1 MFLFLC
7 YDINIEVIYMASIN
21 DIVTVNVNNYDK
33 FLDKSADPDR
43 ALKKNNFEARLNA
56 LFATINGNSF
66 FSDSNYQF
74 ASKMFSNNFNKLVKE
89 LCNFKDDEHK
99 YAFSTIDRLINDEL
113 SELERNVNLLDKVT
127 SERDIRNVINKY
139 GLCNKIDVLFDEVIV
154 NGQSIKSMVSS
165 GLSPSD
171 VVDIVSGIEGYVLE
185 TKKKYKEET
194 IQLIKKYLD
203 NASGVITFNETN
215 STDQMK
221 GSFTNFSTE
230 LILKNLYLLLN
241 IDKVIEQKFSS
252 IIGVSDVSKVIPDDM
267 DNVWMGIKA
276 QDMTAINAVKELY
289 PDKEFSGKVS
299 GHHLYAIL
307 TNFLEDN
314 EKVKTFIKYKM
325 MLLYSD
331 DSQKVSVPTEDEFV
345 TAKDIMLMFR
355 DFRVKNKEENDI
367 TELNAQMVV
376 HSNDFDGERYVAE
389 HLSDDDV
396 RFNLSFAIAA
406 YEALYHELKN
416 YSDYT
421 SSNVP
426 SKYSGISNVYS
437 DDLDTLI
444 KDSSKESVLDSVISY
459 PNNSLLLDLD
469 KKDFYTLIRYFSFD
483 EVKWMVEEI
492 DKSPR
497 STTVEEK
504 KSELKQLIYYCS
516 FFKTY
521 EEDNIK
527 FDSPKYERINK
538 LFNMI
543 KTTNDVSLLGRQFEE
558 WFKSIDINSLSEE
571 EFEVLSNVDY
581 QYIYNQLDYASQVI
595 YQKCKKYGVKFH
607 MGYKD
612 MIDNVGV
619 KVDETVE
626 EALNL
631 MREERDDHNAY
642 SYLAEA
648 RFNFTDSIE
657 IEKVFRIFKDTN
669 AVIPGY
675 VWGIQAEY
683 LEELLKKYPIDLT
696 KLPHTYVPIIF
707 KIPLEEFDKYIEEV
721 GGDFNNLLYI
731 PCGSDISIFDGVK
744 RVIDMYGVD
753 YSDIPNFPMEAFRCS
768 EARLGFLKKVFED
781 DIDKLKKLPGIMY
794 AMKYDDL
801 LKIVKKKKGQMFDDK
816 FMDWTL
822 KKSNH
827 SSDEVYGGFYRE
839 FTPEVKGKA
848 VINIKVSPFFRN
860 YCDQFVHERKIR
872 QKMVLERTNGHREGN
887 FVMTDYMLF
896 KDLTTFR
903 ILLYASDNVEM
914 FFGLN
919 PALFE
924 LGSGKLKYLIKLLGG
939 LKELNK
945 MPSSFFNVPMETIK
959 LIYTHPRIDK
969 DLDKLKGL
977 PSTFFDLI
985 YYNEMDLEVAF
996 NSLDMLKEI
1005 EDVQKSEEMVPLDGK
1020 GIMINVKLVNDFLG
1034 KEEYEFKDYM
1044 LYKDT
1049 YELIN
1054 LLPMFQNVYE
1064 NNPMLQMM
1072 GLSLEDILSCLKLDI
1087 NLIDTEEKIL
1097 QQVLRRTAEIMKEK
1111 GTINIDSGTAKK

>member
-1 MFLFLC
+1 
-7 YDINIEVIYMASIN
+7 MASIN

-127 SERDIRNVINKY
+127 GERDIRNIINKY

-154 NGQSIKSMVSS
+154 NGQSIKNMVSS

-203 NASGVITFNETN
+203 NASGVMAINETN
-215 STDQMK
+215 SPEQMK

-230 LILKNLYLLLN
+230 LTLKNLYLLLN
-241 IDKVIEQKFSS
+241 LDKVIEQKFSN
-252 IIGVSDVSKVIPDDM
+252 IIGVSDVSKVIPSDM
-267 DNVWMGIKA
+267 DSVWMGIKS

-376 HSNDFDGERYVAE
+376 HSNDFDGERYSVD
-389 HLSDDDV
+389 HLSEDDV

-444 KDSSKESVLDSVISY
+444 KDSSKEIVLDSIISY
-459 PNNSLLLDLD
+459 SNNSLLLDLD

-483 EVKWMVEEI
+483 EIKWMVEEI

-558 WFKSIDINSLSEE
+558 WFKSIDIKSLSEE

-595 YQKCKKYGVKFH
+595 FQKCKKYGVKFH

-612 MIDNVGV
+612 MIYSNGIN
-619 KVDETVE
+619 VDETVKD
-626 EALNL
+626 ALEVIKQEKDESSL
-631 MREERDDHNAY
+631 Y
-642 SYLAEA
+642 SSFTTINVAENIDKI
-648 RFNFTDSIE
+648 FE
-657 IEKVFRIFKDTN
+657 LFKDSD
-669 AVIPGY
+669 AIIPEY
-675 VWGIQAEY
+675 LWIIDYEY
-683 LEELLKKYPIDLT
+683 LEEFFSKHKFDLKLLPQ
-696 KLPHTYVPIIF
+696 TYVPVIF
-707 KIPLEEFDKYIEEV
+707 KIPDDEFDKYIEAV
-721 GGDFNNLLYI
+721 GGDFNNLLFI
-731 PCGSDISIFDGVK
+731 PSGADLGIFDGVK

-753 YSDIPNFPMEAFRCS
+753 YSDIPSFPMEAFRCS
-768 EARLGFLKKVFED
+768 EARLGFLKKVFDNDVE
-781 DIDKLKKLPGIMY
+781 KLKKLPGIMY

-801 LKIVKKKKGQMFDDK
+801 LKIVKKKKSQMFDDK

-827 SSDEVYGGFYRE
+827 SYDEHYGGFYRE
-839 FTPEVKGKA
+839 FKPEVKGKA

-860 YCDQFVHERKIR
+860 YCDQFAHERKKR

-896 KDLTTFR
+896 RNLTTFR

-919 PALFE
+919 PTLFE
-924 LGSGKLKYLIKLLGG
+924 IGSGKLKYLIQLLGG

-945 MPSSFFNVPMETIK
+945 MPSSFVHVPMETIK

-969 DLDKLKGL
+969 DLEKLKRL

-985 YYNEMDLEVAF
+985 YYNGMELEDAF
-996 NSLDMLKEI
+996 KSLDMLKEI

-1034 KEEYEFKDYM
+1034 KEEDEFKDYM

-1097 QQVLRRTAEIMKEK
+1097 QQVLIRTAEIMKEK
-1111 GTINIDSGTAKK
+1111 GTINIDSGTTKK

>member
-1 MFLFLC
+1 
-7 YDINIEVIYMASIN
+7 MASIN

-43 ALKKNNFEARLNA
+43 VIKKNNFEARLNA

-127 SERDIRNVINKY
+127 GERDIRNIINKY

-154 NGQSIKSMVSS
+154 NGQSIKNMVSS

-241 IDKVIEQKFSS
+241 IDKVVEQKFSS
-252 IIGVSDVSKVIPDDM
+252 IIGVGDVSKVIPDDM

-276 QDMTAINAVKELY
+276 QDMTTINAVKELY

-355 DFRVKNKEENDI
+355 DFMVKNKDENDI
-367 TELNAQMVV
+367 TQLNAQMIV
-376 HSNDFDGERYVAE
+376 HSNDFDGERYSVD
-389 HLSDDDV
+389 HLSEDDV

-444 KDSSKESVLDSVISY
+444 KDSSKESVLDSIISY
-459 PNNSLLLDLD
+459 SNNSLLLDLD

-483 EVKWMVEEI
+483 EIKWMVEEI

-558 WFKSIDINSLSEE
+558 WFKSIDINSLTEE

-612 MIDNVGV
+612 MIYTAGV
-619 KVDETVE
+619 NVDETVKD
-626 EALNL
+626 ALDVINQDQDESRL
-631 MREERDDHNAY
+631 Y
-642 SYLAEA
+642 S
-648 RFNFTDSIE
+648 RFDTINVSENIDNI
-657 IEKVFRIFKDTN
+657 FRIFKDSN
-669 AVIPGY
+669 AIIPGY
-675 VWGIQAEY
+675 LWNMDYEY
-683 LEELLKKYPIDLT
+683 LEEYFKRHRFDLKLLPQ
-696 KLPHTYVPIIF
+696 TYVPVIF
-707 KIPLEEFDKYIEEV
+707 SIPDDELDKYVEAV

-731 PCGSDISIFDGVK
+731 PSGYDLGIFEGVQ
-744 RVIDMYGVD
+744 RVVTMYGVN

-768 EARLGFLKKVFED
+768 EARLGFLKKVFD
-781 DIDKLKKLPGIMY
+781 NDIEKLKKLPGIMY

-827 SSDEVYGGFYRE
+827 SYDEHYGGFYRE
-839 FTPEVKGKA
+839 FKPEVKGKA

-860 YCDQFVHERKIR
+860 YCDQFAHERKKR

-896 KDLTTFR
+896 RDLTTFR

-919 PALFE
+919 PTLFE
-924 LGSGKLKYLIKLLGG
+924 IGSGKLKYLIQLLGG

-945 MPSSFFNVPMETIK
+945 MPSSFVHVPMETIK
-959 LIYTHPRIDK
+959 LIYTNPRIDK
-969 DLDKLKGL
+969 DLEKLKRL

-985 YYNEMDLEVAF
+985 YYNGMELEDAF
-996 NSLDMLKEI
+996 KSLDMLKEI

-1034 KEEYEFKDYM
+1034 KEEHEFKDYM

-1097 QQVLRRTAEIMKEK
+1097 QQILFRMSEIMRDK
-1111 GTINIDSGTAKK
+1111 GTINISGGTTKK

>member
-1 MFLFLC
+1 
-7 YDINIEVIYMASIN
+7 MASIN

-203 NASGVITFNETN
+203 NASGVMAINETN

-241 IDKVIEQKFSS
+241 IDKVVEQKFSS
-252 IIGVSDVSKVIPDDM
+252 IIGVGDVSKVIPSDM
-267 DNVWMGIKA
+267 DSVWMGIKS

-355 DFRVKNKEENDI
+355 DFRIKNKDENDI
-367 TELNAQMVV
+367 TQLNAQMVV
-376 HSNDFDGERYVAE
+376 HSNDFDGERYSVD
-389 HLSDDDV
+389 HLSEDDV

-483 EVKWMVEEI
+483 EIKWMVEEI

-612 MIDNVGV
+612 MIYSNGIN
-619 KVDETVE
+619 VDETVKD
-626 EALNL
+626 ALEVIK
-631 MREERDDHNAY
+631 REKDESSLY
-642 SYLAEA
+642 S
-648 RFNFTDSIE
+648 NFTTINVAENIDKIFE
-657 IEKVFRIFKDTN
+657 LFKDSD
-669 AVIPGY
+669 AIIPEY
-675 VWGIQAEY
+675 LWIIDYEY
-683 LEELLKKYPIDLT
+683 LEEFFSKHKFDLKLLPQ
-696 KLPHTYVPIIF
+696 TYVPVIF
-707 KIPLEEFDKYIEEV
+707 KIPDDEFDKYIEAV
-721 GGDFNNLLYI
+721 GGDFNNLLFI
-731 PCGSDISIFDGVK
+731 PSGADLGIFDGVK

-753 YSDIPNFPMEAFRCS
+753 YSDIPSFPMEAFRCS
-768 EARLGFLKKVFED
+768 EARLGFLKKVLDNDVE
-781 DIDKLKKLPGIMY
+781 KLKKLPGIMY

-827 SSDEVYGGFYRE
+827 SYDEHYGGFYRE
-839 FTPEVKGKA
+839 FKPEVKGKA

-860 YCDQFVHERKIR
+860 YCDQFAHERKKR

-896 KDLTTFR
+896 RNLTTFR

-919 PALFE
+919 PTLFE
-924 LGSGKLKYLIKLLGG
+924 IGSGKLKYLIQLLGG

-945 MPSSFFNVPMETIK
+945 MPSSFVHVPMETIK

-969 DLDKLKGL
+969 DLEKLKRL

-985 YYNEMDLEVAF
+985 YYNGMELEDAF
-996 NSLDMLKEI
+996 KSLDMLKEI

-1034 KEEYEFKDYM
+1034 KEEDEFKDYM

-1097 QQVLRRTAEIMKEK
+1097 QQVLIRTAEIMKEK
-1111 GTINIDSGTAKK
+1111 GTINIDSGTTKK

>member
-1 MFLFLC
+1 
-7 YDINIEVIYMASIN
+7 MASIN

-154 NGQSIKSMVSS
+154 NGQSIKNMVSS

-171 VVDIVSGIEGYVLE
+171 VADIVSGIEGYVLE

-203 NASGVITFNETN
+203 NASGVMAINETN
-215 STDQMK
+215 SPEQMK

-230 LILKNLYLLLN
+230 LTLKNLYLLLN
-241 IDKVIEQKFSS
+241 LDKVIEQKFSN
-252 IIGVSDVSKVIPDDM
+252 IIGVSDVSKVIPSDM
-267 DNVWMGIKA
+267 DSVWMGIKS
-276 QDMTAINAVKELY
+276 QDMTTINAVKELY

-355 DFRVKNKEENDI
+355 DFRIKNKDENDI
-367 TELNAQMVV
+367 TQLNAQMVV
-376 HSNDFDGERYVAE
+376 HSNDFDGERYSVD
-389 HLSDDDV
+389 HLSEDDV

-483 EVKWMVEEI
+483 EIKWMVEEI

-612 MIDNVGV
+612 MIYSNGIN
-619 KVDETVE
+619 VDETVKD
-626 EALNL
+626 ALEVIK
-631 MREERDDHNAY
+631 REKDESSLY
-642 SYLAEA
+642 S
-648 RFNFTDSIE
+648 NFTTINVAENIDKIFE
-657 IEKVFRIFKDTN
+657 LFKDSD
-669 AVIPGY
+669 AIIPEY
-675 VWGIQAEY
+675 LWIIDYEY
-683 LEELLKKYPIDLT
+683 LEEFFSKHKFDLKLLPQ
-696 KLPHTYVPIIF
+696 TYVPVIF
-707 KIPLEEFDKYIEEV
+707 KIPDDEFDKYIEAV
-721 GGDFNNLLYI
+721 GGDFNNLLFI
-731 PCGSDISIFDGVK
+731 PSGADLGIFDGVK

-753 YSDIPNFPMEAFRCS
+753 YSDIPSFPMEAFRCS
-768 EARLGFLKKVFED
+768 EARLGFLKKVFDNDVE
-781 DIDKLKKLPGIMY
+781 KLKKLPGIMY

-827 SSDEVYGGFYRE
+827 SYDEHYGGFYRE
-839 FTPEVKGKA
+839 FKPEVKGKA

-860 YCDQFVHERKIR
+860 YCDQFAHERKKR

-896 KDLTTFR
+896 RNLTTFR

-919 PALFE
+919 PTLFE
-924 LGSGKLKYLIKLLGG
+924 IGSGKLKYLIQLLGG

-945 MPSSFFNVPMETIK
+945 MPSSFVHVPMETIK

-969 DLDKLKGL
+969 DLEKLKRL

-985 YYNEMDLEVAF
+985 YYNGMELEDAF
-996 NSLDMLKEI
+996 KSLDMLKEI

-1097 QQVLRRTAEIMKEK
+1097 QQVLIRTAEIMKEK
-1111 GTINIDSGTAKK
+1111 GTINIDSGTTKK